1 MPSSSPAQARF
12 MRGVAHNSEFASK
25 VGVPQSVGREFVDAD
40 KRKAL
45 AKGLRKPQ
53 QPATGGVRG

>member
-12 MRGVAHNSEFASK
+12 MAAIAHNQQFASK
-25 VGVPQSVGREFVDAD
+25 VGVPQSVGREFNEAD

-45 AKGLRKPQ
+45 ANGLRKPY

>member
-1 MPSSSPAQARF
+1 MAAI
-12 MRGVAHNSEFASK
+12 AHNQQFASK
-25 VGVPQSVGREFVDAD
+25 VGVPQSVGREFNEAD

-45 AKGLRKPQ
+45 ANGLRKPY